1 MRMRA
6 RLQEPQPF
14 EGLSIPGY
22 YGLRPPG
29 PIGGENMRPGSFPL
43 APGMGGPRYNAS
55 LSSSFQSTKPLNP
68 NAPDFASR
76 GGTGTGGAGGPQQAY
91 QSAMFGGAGGRVS
104 FPPAGFGMG
113 NPGLA
118 VQNFGPDYPPPI
130 GTPYSSDIHR
140 LMGYPGPVSVGVA
153 NRMSGPP
160 PTQPGLLGSV
170 LLSQPLNNTSLI
182 SPRSFTN
189 LDSAG
194 SVVQNHENYCVA
206 GTQHQPHRPLGGG
219 AGGSAGSGGSDD
231 RERKL
236 PRPIGTERALT
247 RRTPAPPLPASGFPP
262 ADLGLW
268 GFGNPSA
275 ELGGPTPQLSAMN
288 PSSLPPGLSH
298 GDWLTLSGLHPNV
311 TVPAP
316 NSADDSGLSYLQKQ
330 GIPQQHHH
338 HQMLQRQL
346 EGMTE
351 AAAESLDMQFSQANN
366 VMNGAAGPNSTPSG
380 FHPGSFLNGLPPPG
394 MPGTMFPGIPVSS
407 TADHVSVEGNV
418 NGMWIGP
425 GNNLKGKVPMPNSL
439 MGEQQLTES
448 GMVRILV

>member
-1 MRMRA
+1 MRT

-14 EGLSIPGY
+14 EGLSIPSY

-43 APGMGGPRYNAS
+43 APGLGGPR
-55 LSSSFQSTKPLNP
+55 
-68 NAPDFASR
+68 
-76 GGTGTGGAGGPQQAY
+76 GGVGAGGAGGPQQAY
-91 QSAMFGGAGGRVS
+91 QSAIFGGAGGRVS

-130 GTPYSSDIHR
+130 GTPFNSDIHR
-140 LMGYPGPVSVGVA
+140 MMGYPGPVSVGVA

-160 PTQPGLLGSV
+160 PTQP
-170 LLSQPLNNTSLI
+170 SL
-182 SPRSFTN
+182 

-194 SVVQNHENYCVA
+194 SVIQSHESYCVT

-219 AGGSAGSGGSDD
+219 SGAGAGGGSDD

-247 RRTPAPPLPASGFPP
+247 RRTPAPPLPAAGFPP
-262 ADLGLW
+262 TDLGLW
-268 GFGNPSA
+268 GFGSPSA

-311 TVPAP
+311 AVPAP
-316 NSADDSGLSYLQKQ
+316 NSTDDSGLPYLQKP

-366 VMNGAAGPNSTPSG
+366 VMNGAAPNSNPSG

-407 TADHVSVEGNV
+407 TGDHVSVDGNV

-425 GNNLKGKVPMPNSL
+425 GNNLKGKVPMPNSM

-448 GMVRILV
+448 GMVWVKWNHQ

>member
-1 MRMRA
+1 VRMRA
-6 RLQEPQPF
+6 RLPEPQPY

-43 APGMGGPRYNAS
+43 APGMGGPR
-55 LSSSFQSTKPLNP
+55 
-68 NAPDFASR
+68 
-76 GGTGTGGAGGPQQAY
+76 GGTGAGGAGGPQQAY

-130 GTPYSSDIHR
+130 GTPFNSDIHR
-140 LMGYPGPVSVGVA
+140 MMGYPGPVSVGVA

-160 PTQPGLLGSV
+160 PTQPGLL
-170 LLSQPLNNTSLI
+170 
-182 SPRSFTN
+182 
-189 LDSAG
+189 DSTG
-194 SVVQNHENYCVA
+194 SVVQSHDSYCVT
-206 GTQHQPHRPLGGG
+206 GTQHQPHRPLVSGGNGGG
-219 AGGSAGSGGSDD
+219 GGGGSDD

-247 RRTPAPPLPASGFPP
+247 RRTPAPPLPTSGFPP
-262 ADLGLW
+262 TDLGLW

-275 ELGGPTPQLSAMN
+275 ELGGPTPQLSAIN

-311 TVPAP
+311 AVPAP
-316 NSADDSGLSYLQKQ
+316 NSDDSGLSYLQKQ
-330 GIPQQHHH
+330 GMPQQHHH

-351 AAAESLDMQFSQANN
+351 AAAESMDMQFSQANN
-366 VMNGAAGPNSTPSG
+366 VMNGTAGHNSNPSA

-407 TADHVSVEGNV
+407 TGDHVGVDGNV

-425 GNNLKGKVPMPNSL
+425 GSNLKGKVPMPNSM

-448 GMVRILV
+448 GMVWVKWNHQ

>member
-1 MRMRA
+1 MRMRT

-14 EGLSIPGY
+14 EGLSIPSY

-43 APGMGGPRYNAS
+43 APGLGGPR
-55 LSSSFQSTKPLNP
+55 
-68 NAPDFASR
+68 
-76 GGTGTGGAGGPQQAY
+76 GGVGAGGAGGPQQAY
-91 QSAMFGGAGGRVS
+91 QSAIFGGAGGRVS

-130 GTPYSSDIHR
+130 GTPFNSDIHR
-140 LMGYPGPVSVGVA
+140 MMGYPGPVSVGVA

-160 PTQPGLLGSV
+160 PTQP
-170 LLSQPLNNTSLI
+170 SL
-182 SPRSFTN
+182 

-194 SVVQNHENYCVA
+194 SVIQSHESYCVT

-219 AGGSAGSGGSDD
+219 SGAGAGGGSDD

-247 RRTPAPPLPASGFPP
+247 RRTPAPPLPAAGFPP
-262 ADLGLW
+262 TDLGLW
-268 GFGNPSA
+268 GFGSPSA

-311 TVPAP
+311 AVPAP
-316 NSADDSGLSYLQKQ
+316 NSTDDSGLPYLQKP

-366 VMNGAAGPNSTPSG
+366 VMNGAAPNSNPSG

-407 TADHVSVEGNV
+407 TGDHVSVDGNV

-425 GNNLKGKVPMPNSL
+425 GNNLKGKVPMPNSM

-448 GMVRILV
+448 GMVWVKWNHQ

>member
-1 MRMRA
+1 VRMRA
-6 RLQEPQPF
+6 RLPEPQPY

-43 APGMGGPRYNAS
+43 APGMGGPR
-55 LSSSFQSTKPLNP
+55 
-68 NAPDFASR
+68 
-76 GGTGTGGAGGPQQAY
+76 GGTGAGGAGGPQQAY

-130 GTPYSSDIHR
+130 GTPFNSDIHR
-140 LMGYPGPVSVGVA
+140 MMGYPGPVSVGVA

-160 PTQPGLLGSV
+160 PTQPGLL
-170 LLSQPLNNTSLI
+170 
-182 SPRSFTN
+182 
-189 LDSAG
+189 DSTG
-194 SVVQNHENYCVA
+194 SVVQSHDSYCVT
-206 GTQHQPHRPLGGG
+206 GTQHQPHRPLVSGGNGGG
-219 AGGSAGSGGSDD
+219 GGGGSDD

-247 RRTPAPPLPASGFPP
+247 RRTPAPPLPTSGFPP
-262 ADLGLW
+262 TDLGLW

-311 TVPAP
+311 AVPAP
-316 NSADDSGLSYLQKQ
+316 NSDDSGLSYLQKQ
-330 GIPQQHHH
+330 GMPQQHHH

-351 AAAESLDMQFSQANN
+351 AAAESMDMQFSQANN
-366 VMNGAAGPNSTPSG
+366 VMNGAAGHNSNPSA

-407 TADHVSVEGNV
+407 TGDHVGVDGNV

-425 GNNLKGKVPMPNSL
+425 GSNLKGKVPMPNSM

-448 GMVRILV
+448 GMVWVKWNHQ

>member
-6 RLQEPQPF
+6 RLPEPQPY

-43 APGMGGPRYNAS
+43 APGMGGPR
-55 LSSSFQSTKPLNP
+55 
-68 NAPDFASR
+68 
-76 GGTGTGGAGGPQQAY
+76 GGTGAGGAGGPQQAY

-130 GTPYSSDIHR
+130 GTPFNSDIHR
-140 LMGYPGPVSVGVA
+140 MMGYPGPVSVGVA

-160 PTQPGLLGSV
+160 PTQPGLL
-170 LLSQPLNNTSLI
+170 
-182 SPRSFTN
+182 
-189 LDSAG
+189 DSTG
-194 SVVQNHENYCVA
+194 SVVQSHDSYCVT
-206 GTQHQPHRPLGGG
+206 GTQHQPHRPLVSGGNGGG
-219 AGGSAGSGGSDD
+219 GGGGSDD

-247 RRTPAPPLPASGFPP
+247 RRTPAPPLPTSGFPP
-262 ADLGLW
+262 TDLGLW

-311 TVPAP
+311 AVPAP
-316 NSADDSGLSYLQKQ
+316 NSDDSGLSYLQKQ
-330 GIPQQHHH
+330 GMPQQHHH

-351 AAAESLDMQFSQANN
+351 AAAESMDMQFSQANN
-366 VMNGAAGPNSTPSG
+366 VMNGAAGHNSNPSA

-407 TADHVSVEGNV
+407 TGDHVGVDGNV

-425 GNNLKGKVPMPNSL
+425 GSNLKGKVPMPNSM

-448 GMVRILV
+448 GMVWVKWNHQ

>member
-6 RLQEPQPF
+6 RLPEPQPY

-55 LSSSFQSTKPLNP
+55 LSSSYQSTQALNP

-76 GGTGTGGAGGPQQAY
+76 GGTGAGGAGGPQQAY

-130 GTPYSSDIHR
+130 GTPFNSDIHR
-140 LMGYPGPVSVGVA
+140 MMGYPGPVSVGVA

-160 PTQPGLLGSV
+160 PTQPGLL
-170 LLSQPLNNTSLI
+170 
-182 SPRSFTN
+182 
-189 LDSAG
+189 DSTG
-194 SVVQNHENYCVA
+194 SVVQSHDSYCVT
-206 GTQHQPHRPLGGG
+206 GTQHQPHRPLVSGGNGGG
-219 AGGSAGSGGSDD
+219 GGGGSDD

-247 RRTPAPPLPASGFPP
+247 RRTPAPPLPTSGFPP
-262 ADLGLW
+262 TDLGLW

-311 TVPAP
+311 AVPAP
-316 NSADDSGLSYLQKQ
+316 NSDDSGLSYLQKQ
-330 GIPQQHHH
+330 GMPQQHHH

-351 AAAESLDMQFSQANN
+351 AAAESMDMQFSQANN
-366 VMNGAAGPNSTPSG
+366 VMNGAAGHNSNPSA

-407 TADHVSVEGNV
+407 TGDHVGVDGNV

-425 GNNLKGKVPMPNSL
+425 GSNLKGKVPMPNSM

-448 GMVRILV
+448 GMVWVKWNHQ